1 MDDLKRGEMQLP
13 NAQLAKKV
21 IVLTY
26 AMFLLPPVLW
36 LLSSWYAGIWNG
48 SELLQLVLSAQMI
61 GFVVTFVGI
70 ITWYQRSSLG
80 AVHVAK
86 SPEAQKQLS
95 HYPRNVF
102 LLALIYCTI
111 GPTVVVY
118 GRDFISP
125 LEWMLAELMGIPL
138 IILFAV
144 PFFIELLYSVDEWG
158 SHIALSKQ
166 YPAWSL
172 RARIVVS
179 SFSTLFGAIV
189 LMIIIGFSMIS
200 NIHNQGSEIHLSDLT
215 WKMIPAII
223 IILGI
228 GLTNTLLLSSKI
240 AKSLEKFNQSI
251 QAKMEGRD
259 KGIDLLITSRD
270 EIGALTDKFNQFLQT
285 SRLVVD
291 STLENSKAI
300 EASSAQLQVTSDS
313 QHKLAQEIRNQS
325 DQIDLSTGKMHRHI
339 ETTNNG
345 SQQIAQSVETI
356 HQLTARMDQSIRTIH
371 SQCTE
376 EFRIAELAG
385 DQAKQTQATVTQ
397 LESSAHEIGKIV
409 NMIESI
415 ARKTN
420 LLALNATIEAASA
433 GEAGKGFAV
442 VAGEV
447 KDLSRQTAEATQ
459 SIGQMIRMMQ
469 DHTHLCSSGVQ
480 GFAETIEKVSQIS
493 NDILLSTEAIA
504 QEANSISSAT
514 AQAQLEMKTIA
525 QSMHEAVEQISQISE
540 QAKGIH
546 GNMDQIVTG
555 IEDIVEESSQ
565 GCNLAKKQN
574 EITQKLTV

>member
-1 MDDLKRGEMQLP
+1 MTVP
-13 NAQLAKKV
+13 NPQLAKKV
-21 IVLTY
+21 ILLTY
-26 AMFLLPPVLW
+26 AMFMFPPILW

-48 SELLQLVLSAQMI
+48 KELLQLVISAQMI
-61 GFVVTFVGI
+61 LFVATFVGI

-80 AVHVAK
+80 VVQD
-86 SPEAQKQLS
+86 STSSEAQKQLS

-102 LLALIYCTI
+102 LLSLIYCTI
-111 GPTVVVY
+111 GPTVVVF

-125 LEWMLAELMGIPL
+125 LEWTLAELMGIPL

-158 SHIALSKQ
+158 SHISLSQ
-166 YPAWSL
+166 QHPAWSL

-189 LMIIIGFSMIS
+189 LIIVIGFSLIN
-200 NIHNQGSEIHLSDLT
+200 NIHNNDSEATLNELI
-215 WKMIPAII
+215 WKMVPVIVV
-223 IILGI
+223 ILGI

-240 AKSLEKFNQSI
+240 SKSLEIFNRSI
-251 QAKMEGRD
+251 QAKMDGRD
-259 KGIDLLITSRD
+259 KGVNLTITSRD
-270 EIGALTDKFNQFLQT
+270 EIGALTNKFNQFLQT
-285 SRLVVD
+285 SRLVVE
-291 STLENSKAI
+291 STLENSRAI
-300 EASSAQLQVTSDS
+300 EASSAQLQETSDS
-313 QHKLAQEIRNQS
+313 QHKLAQQIRNQS
-325 DQIDLSTGKMHRHI
+325 DEIDLSTGKMHTHI

-345 SQQIAQSVETI
+345 SQQIARSVETI
-356 HQLTARMDQSIRTIH
+356 HSLTERMDQSIRTIH

-376 EFRIAELAG
+376 EFRIAEQAG
-385 DQAKQTQATVTQ
+385 DQAKQTQATVEK
-397 LESSAHEIGKIV
+397 LEASAQEIGKIV
-409 NMIESI
+409 NIIESI

-469 DHTHLCSSGVQ
+469 EHTHLCSSGVQ
-480 GFAETIEKVSQIS
+480 GFAETIEQVSHIS
-493 NDILLSTEAIA
+493 NDILLSTESIA
-504 QEANSISSAT
+504 QEANSISGAT
-514 AQAQLEMKTIA
+514 AQAQNEMHSIVR
-525 QSMHEAVEQISQISE
+525 SMHEAVEQIAQISE

-546 GNMDQIVTG
+546 KNMDHIVSG
-555 IEDIVEESSQ
+555 IEDIVEESTQ

-574 EITQKLTV
+574 EIAQKLTV